1 MTLALLPHLPTSPP
15 PLPQSTLDRLHF
27 YRIAFPHN
35 RQTMQVLNLPIV
47 VKTSPN
53 PGLSASES
61 PKYEEKGLLPIVI
74 NKTPKMQMEVKT
86 SFKLHV
92 ASKNTKKAKIWVP
105 IKTKKEFVV
114 MIVVGKTTFTKFQK
128 LVATNCDI
136 GFKNAS
142 TIVNKALPK
151 RKLELNWYVSI

>member
-1 MTLALLPHLPTSPP
+1 
-15 PLPQSTLDRLHF
+15 
-27 YRIAFPHN
+27 
-35 RQTMQVLNLPIV
+35 MQVLNLPIV

-92 ASKNTKKAKIWVP
+92 AKGEDLGANQNKERICSDDCSRQDNVYQIPKAC
-105 IKTKKEFVV
+105 
-114 MIVVGKTTFTKFQK
+114 GDQ
-128 LVATNCDI
+128 L
-136 GFKNAS
+136 
-142 TIVNKALPK
+142 
-151 RKLELNWYVSI
+151 

>member
-1 MTLALLPHLPTSPP
+1 
-15 PLPQSTLDRLHF
+15 
-27 YRIAFPHN
+27 
-35 RQTMQVLNLPIV
+35 MQVLNLPIV

-53 PGLSASES
+53 PELSASES

-142 TIVNKALPK
+142 TIVNKALTK
-151 RKLELNWYVSI
+151 RKLELNWYVSIMCVPVWELLWDWWQFIEGEITE